1 MALTIMHSSLLPFLS
16 EIDLVDL
23 VIHHSAGLTVLHS
36 RQESPALL
44 AGNEELFPVVCV
56 REAGATGQ
64 DSVLF
69 EDFDVL
75 CFEESAEGWA

>member
-1 MALTIMHSSLLPFLS
+1 MHSSLLPFLS

-23 VIHHSAGLTVLHS
+23 VIHHPAGLTVLHS

-44 AGNEELFPVVCV
+44 AGNEELFPVVSIW
-56 REAGATGQ
+56 EAGAAGQ
-64 DSVLF
+64 DSILF

-75 CFEESAEGWA
+75 CFEEPTEGWA